1 VEAKAQNLPIPTS
14 LADLTKPVYQ
24 GKIVMPNP
32 ASSGTGFLTVSAILQ
47 TMGEQK
53 GWELLDQLHQNIAQY
68 THSGS
73 KPCKMAGAGE
83 FPIGISFGYRG
94 IIQKKK
100 GEPVETVFPEEGSGW
115 DVEANALIKKASAK
129 KSAEAFL
136 DWALGPEV
144 MKAYAK
150 VYPVT
155 AYPTGEPIPEG
166 YPADPFKQL
175 IKNDL
180 SWAAKNREAILAEWS
195 RRYDSKTE
203 VKK

>member
-1 VEAKAQNLPIPTS
+1 MGAKGAPLFRRSSLGHKSNLS
-14 LADLTKPVYQ
+14 AAD
-24 GKIVMPNP
+24 
-32 ASSGTGFLTVSAILQ
+32 
-47 TMGEQK
+47 
-53 GWELLDQLHQNIAQY
+53 
-68 THSGS
+68 
-73 KPCKMAGAGE
+73 
-83 FPIGISFGYRG
+83 R
-94 IIQKKK
+94 
-100 GEPVETVFPEEGSGW
+100 
-115 DVEANALIKKASAK
+115 KAATK

-175 IKNDL
+175 IKSDL
-180 SWAAKNREAILAEWS
+180 GWAAKNREAILAEWS